1 MVADDRGRAL
11 LEPRSMADPTEPRR
25 VSDAV
30 HERLRA
36 EILDGRLAP
45 GDAVPSERAL
55 AEDLGVNRHAVR
67 EALKRLEQSGL
78 VRITQGGATRV
89 QDWRD
94 HGGVDLLL
102 DLARG
107 AGTADAPPHEVV
119 VSVLELR
126 ELIGVD
132 AARRFASRAGD
143 EARGGAAALAEVVA
157 VAVETDDDALV
168 ERYED
173 LWRAIVSGAG
183 NVAYRLMLNSLTDT
197 VAAYPA
203 LARELAP
210 SDPAPLRELAG
221 ALRTGDGDRAVAL
234 LQAQLH
240 ADVLRV
246 A

>member
-1 MVADDRGRAL
+1 
-11 LEPRSMADPTEPRR
+11 MADPSEPRR

-67 EALKRLEQSGL
+67 EALKRLEQAGL

-107 AGTADAPPHEVV
+107 GGTADAPPHEVV

-126 ELIGVD
+126 ALIGVD
-132 AARRFASRAGD
+132 AARRFGARAGE
-143 EARGGAAALAEVVA
+143 EARGRVAALAEAAAATVEADGHDVVA
-157 VAVETDDDALV
+157 
-168 ERYED
+168 RYED
-173 LWRAIVSGAG
+173 LWRAIVAGAG

-210 SDPAPLRELAG
+210 ADPAPLRALAG
-221 ALRTGDGDRAVAL
+221 ALRAGDDERAVAL
-234 LQAQLH
+234 LAEQLH
-240 ADVLRV
+240 GDVRR
-246 A
+246 AG